1 MKLQRKERIGAR
13 RRRHYDAPQTPLER
27 VQACPQAHAAKV
39 VALVRQRD
47 RLDPFALAA
56 RIDRKL
62 ARVYALANYR
72 RGLVPSTTGAAETHA
87 KTARVSAA
95 LSLKDLSPSVTP
107 NMARRR
113 AAREHLSYGST
124 RGPQGPQGPR
134 GPQGP
139 QGPQALRSSTLAKVV
154 VSSYQF

>member
-1 MKLQRKERIGAR
+1 MQNLFLPSVQLQRKERIGAR
-13 RRRHYDAPQTPLER
+13 RRRYYDAPQTPLER

-62 ARVYALANYR
+62 ARVYALANHR
-72 RGLVPSTTGAAETHA
+72 RGLVPSTAGAAETHA
-87 KTARVSAA
+87 KTAWVSAA

-113 AAREHLSYGST
+113 AAR
-124 RGPQGPQGPR
+124 
-134 GPQGP
+134 
-139 QGPQALRSSTLAKVV
+139 
-154 VSSYQF
+154 

>member
-1 MKLQRKERIGAR
+1 MQLQRKERIGAR
-13 RRRHYDAPQTPLER
+13 RRRYYDAPQTPLER
-27 VQACPQAHAAKV
+27 VQAHAAKV

-62 ARVYALANYR
+62 ARVYALANHR
-72 RGLVPSTTGAAETHA
+72 RGLVPSTAGAAETHA

-95 LSLKDLSPSVTP
+95 LSLKDLFPSVTP

-113 AAREHLSYGST
+113 AAR
-124 RGPQGPQGPR
+124 
-134 GPQGP
+134 
-139 QGPQALRSSTLAKVV
+139 
-154 VSSYQF
+154 